1 MPVVCTAPCA
11 AAAAAAAAAVS
22 VATESRAV
30 VATMVIVVAMV
41 MVVAMVAESTFL
53 WSPRI
58 VFTAAAEAASPKNAH
73 RTHTRIH
80 LRTRELYIYIFHL
93 FDFTRM
99 RFSIALDA
107 LLSLVDEI

>member
-30 VATMVIVVAMV
+30 VATMVIVMV

-73 RTHTRIH
+73 HTHTTARIH
-80 LRTRELYIYIFHL
+80 LHIYKL
-93 FDFTRM
+93 FDF
-99 RFSIALDA
+99 FFVHFI
-107 LLSLVDEI
+107 LLISLVCDLAFH